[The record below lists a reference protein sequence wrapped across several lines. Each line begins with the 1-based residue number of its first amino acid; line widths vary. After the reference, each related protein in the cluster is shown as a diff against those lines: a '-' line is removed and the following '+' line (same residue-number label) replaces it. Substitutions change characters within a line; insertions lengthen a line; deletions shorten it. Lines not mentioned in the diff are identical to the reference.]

1 MSTKTLLRQSVL
13 AVAGFALFACGG
25 PKRPDWIMKGAG
37 AFKDKT
43 KTFYGVGVAE
53 GIQSEAL
60 RRTTADNRAIA
71 DISKQLTVMSTS
83 LMRDY
88 LSNTSIPAEAKGN
101 EEQYVENTVKT
112 FTDNVL
118 SGVTVIDRYQDKSG
132 TLYSLASLNIDQLK
146 DLADKVQGLSQ
157 GVRDHIKAHAESA
170 FDKLNEEQ
178 EKHTDP
184 K

>member
-1 MSTKTLLRQSVL
+1 MSKKTLFHQSVL
-13 AVAGFALFACGG
+13 ALFGLTLFACGG
-25 PKRPDWIMKGAG
+25 PKQPDWIMKGAG
-37 AFKDKT
+37 AFKDRT
-43 KTFYGVGVAE
+43 KTFYGVGIAE

-71 DISKQLTVMSTS
+71 DVSKQLSVMSTS

-88 LSNTSIPAEAKGN
+88 LSNTSIPAEAKGS

-118 SGVTVIDRYQDKSG
+118 SGVTVIDRYQDKKTG
-132 TLYSLASLNIDQLK
+132 TLYSLATLNIDQLK

-157 GVRDHIKAHAESA
+157 GVRDHIKANAESA
-170 FDKLNEEQ
+170 FDKLNAEQ
-178 EKHTDP
+178 EKHSD